1 LPSKPLVLAD
11 PLVARQEAT
20 EVPDLLLE
28 RLDAGLLRRLH
39 ELRLQL
45 LQLGSAGIVE
55 IVGDPRQGV
64 GVPRRDCAHRQRVE
78 DPGQQCADSSPAGCR
93 LGILGRPSTA
103 ACEQGARRLTRA
115 RVSEPGGL
123 EGDPRIER
131 VQPTTQSL
139 RPPYEVRETIPIA
152 SARVGVGQITGQRAD
167 FTSEHMYSVAN
178 VCLTVN
184 RVPSQLRS
192 APIRPLPCARQRGK
206 DRSMGSLEGRVAI
219 ITGAGRGLGREH
231 ALLFAAEGAKVVV
244 NDRGGANDGA
254 GTDDSPAHEVVTAIE
269 EQGGEAVANFDDVAD
284 WEGAQRMINAAI
296 DTFGGLDI
304 LVNNAGILRDR
315 VLVNMS
321 EPEWDEVVRVHL
333 RGHFAPTRWAAAY
346 WREEA
351 KNGRAKPR
359 NLVHTS
365 STSGLFSNPGQS
377 NYGAAK
383 SAIATFS
390 QIVAKEL
397 SRYEVKSNCIAPAA
411 RTRLTLA
418 TPGLED
424 IMTTPEG
431 AFDVWDPANVS
442 PLVAYLSTAGCPFT
456 GETFFVQGGVVKR
469 VQSWTMAETV
479 ERTERWTVEEL
490 GEALNA
496 LA

>member
-1 LPSKPLVLAD
+1 M
-11 PLVARQEAT
+11 
-20 EVPDLLLE
+20 
-28 RLDAGLLRRLH
+28 
-39 ELRLQL
+39 
-45 LQLGSAGIVE
+45 
-55 IVGDPRQGV
+55 
-64 GVPRRDCAHRQRVE
+64 
-78 DPGQQCADSSPAGCR
+78 
-93 LGILGRPSTA
+93 
-103 ACEQGARRLTRA
+103 GA
-115 RVSEPGGL
+115 
-123 EGDPRIER
+123 
-131 VQPTTQSL
+131 
-139 RPPYEVRETIPIA
+139 
-152 SARVGVGQITGQRAD
+152 
-167 FTSEHMYSVAN
+167 
-178 VCLTVN
+178 
-184 RVPSQLRS
+184 
-192 APIRPLPCARQRGK
+192 
-206 DRSMGSLEGRVAI
+206 LEGRVAI

-244 NDRGGANDGA
+244 NDLGGANDGA
-254 GTDDSPAHEVVTAIE
+254 GTDDSPASEVVAAIE
-269 EQGGEAVANFDDVAD
+269 DQGGEAVVNFDDVAD
-284 WEGAQRMINAAI
+284 WEGAQRMVNAAI
-296 DTFGGLDI
+296 DAFGGLDI

-321 EPEWDEVVRVHL
+321 ESEWDEVVRVHL

-424 IMTTPEG
+424 IMTSPEG
-431 AFDVWDPANVS
+431 SFDVWDPANVS

-490 GEALNA
+490 GEALSS